1 MVLLFNYYIIR
12 IMKNKSYNDY
22 IDSFLDNIWAEQ
34 GLSKNTLVSY
44 EHDIKG
50 FLIFLNKKNIDLFN
64 AQKSDVNSFV
74 SFRFSNGISTSS
86 NMRLISSLKKFF
98 AYLTSH
104 NLIKINPTENL
115 ESPRKVKSLPHTI
128 DVDSVDKL
136 LNAPDLK
143 TKFGARD
150 KAMLEILYAC
160 GLRVSELVS
169 LNFSQVVMESNFLR
183 VMGKGN
189 KERIIPINDYA
200 LSFLKTYTNNYR
212 SEFLKNSKTDSL
224 FLSNRGKKMTRH
236 SFWHILKKYAVQV
249 GINEHLS
256 PHTLRHAFA
265 THMIN
270 NGADLRVVQLML
282 GHNDL
287 STTQLYTHIAK
298 NELKELHCKNH
309 PRA

>member
-1 MVLLFNYYIIR
+1 M
-12 IMKNKSYNDY
+12 SHNDY
-22 IDSFLDNIWAEQ
+22 LDSFLDSVWAEQ

-44 EHDIKG
+44 EHDIKS
-50 FLIFLNKKNIDLFN
+50 FLIFLNDNKVELFKV
-64 AQKSDVNSFV
+64 QQSDINSFV
-74 SFRFSNGISTSS
+74 SFRFSKGISSSS

-98 AYLTSH
+98 IYLVSH
-104 NLIKINPTENL
+104 NFIKKNPTENI
-115 ESPRKVKSLPHTI
+115 ESPRKVKLLPHTI
-128 DVDSVDKL
+128 DVESVDKL
-136 LNAPDLK
+136 LNSPDLK
-143 TKFGARD
+143 TRFGARD

-169 LNFSQVVMESNFLR
+169 LKFSQVVIESNFLR
-183 VMGKGN
+183 VMGKGS

-200 LSFLKTYTNNYR
+200 LTFLKTYIEDFR
-212 SEFLKNSKTDSL
+212 SEFMKSRKTDSL
-224 FLSNRGKKMTRH
+224 FLSNRGLEMTRH
-236 SFWHILKKYAVQV
+236 SFWHIIKKYALQA
-249 GINEHLS
+249 GINDHLS

-270 NGADLRVVQLML
+270 NGADLRVVQLLL
-282 GHNDL
+282 GHSDL

>member
-1 MVLLFNYYIIR
+1 MENI
-12 IMKNKSYNDY
+12 SHNDY
-22 IDSFLDNIWAEQ
+22 LDSFLDSVWAEQ

-44 EHDIKG
+44 EHDIKS
-50 FLIFLNKKNIDLFN
+50 FLIFLNDNKVGLFKV
-64 AQKSDVNSFV
+64 QQSDINSFV
-74 SFRFSNGISTSS
+74 SFRFSKGISSSS

-98 AYLTSH
+98 VYLVSH
-104 NLIKINPTENL
+104 NFIKKNPTENI
-115 ESPRKVKSLPHTI
+115 ESPRKVKLLPHTI
-128 DVDSVDKL
+128 DVESVDKL
-136 LNAPDLK
+136 LNSPDLK
-143 TKFGARD
+143 TRFGARD

-169 LNFSQVVMESNFLR
+169 LKSSQVVIESNFLR
-183 VMGKGN
+183 VMGKGS

-200 LSFLKTYTNNYR
+200 LTFLKTYIEDFR
-212 SEFLKNSKTDSL
+212 SEFMKSKKTDSL
-224 FLSNRGKKMTRH
+224 FLSNRGLEMTRH
-236 SFWHILKKYAVQV
+236 SFWHIIKKYALQA
-249 GINEHLS
+249 GINDHLS

-270 NGADLRVVQLML
+270 NGADLRVVQLLL
-282 GHNDL
+282 GHSDL

>member
-1 MVLLFNYYIIR
+1 
-12 IMKNKSYNDY
+12 MKNISHNDY
-22 IDSFLDNIWAEQ
+22 LDSFLDSIWAEQ

-44 EHDIKG
+44 EHDIRS
-50 FLIFLNKKNIDLFN
+50 FLDYLNDNKVKLFD
-64 AQKSDVNSFV
+64 AQQSDINLFV
-74 SFRFSNGISTSS
+74 SFRFSKGISSSS

-98 AYLTSH
+98 IYLVSH
-104 NLIKINPTENL
+104 NFVKKNPTENI
-115 ESPRKVKSLPHTI
+115 ESPRKVKLLPHTI
-128 DVDSVDKL
+128 DAESVDKL
-136 LNAPDLK
+136 LNSPDLK
-143 TKFGARD
+143 TRFGARD

-160 GLRVSELVS
+160 GLRVTELVS
-169 LNFSQVVMESNFLR
+169 LKFSQVVIESNFLR
-183 VMGKGN
+183 VMGKGS

-200 LSFLKTYTNNYR
+200 LSFLKTYIDDFR
-212 SEFLKNSKTDSL
+212 SEFIKSKKTDSL
-224 FLSNRGKKMTRH
+224 FLSNRGAEMTRH
-236 SFWHILKKYAVQV
+236 SFWHIIKKYAMQA

-270 NGADLRVVQLML
+270 NGADLRVVQLLL
-282 GHNDL
+282 GHSDL

>member
-1 MVLLFNYYIIR
+1 
-12 IMKNKSYNDY
+12 MKNISHNDY
-22 IDSFLDNIWAEQ
+22 LDSFLDSIWAEQ

-44 EHDIKG
+44 EHDIRS
-50 FLIFLNKKNIDLFN
+50 FLDYLNDNKVKLFD
-64 AQKSDVNSFV
+64 AQQSDINLFV
-74 SFRFSNGISTSS
+74 SFRFSKGISSSS

-98 AYLTSH
+98 IYIVSR
-104 NLIKINPTENL
+104 NLVKKNPTENI
-115 ESPRKVKSLPHTI
+115 ESPRKVKLLPHTI
-128 DVDSVDKL
+128 DTESVDKL
-136 LNAPDLK
+136 LNSPDLK
-143 TKFGARD
+143 TRFGARD

-160 GLRVSELVS
+160 GLRVTELVS
-169 LNFSQVVMESNFLR
+169 LKFSQVVIESNFLR
-183 VMGKGN
+183 VMGKGS

-200 LSFLKTYTNNYR
+200 LSFLKTYIDDFR
-212 SEFLKNSKTDSL
+212 SEFIKSKKTDSL
-224 FLSNRGKKMTRH
+224 FLSNRGAEMTRH
-236 SFWHILKKYAVQV
+236 SFWHIIKKYAMQA

-270 NGADLRVVQLML
+270 NGADLRVVQLLL
-282 GHNDL
+282 GHSDL

>member
-1 MVLLFNYYIIR
+1 
-12 IMKNKSYNDY
+12 MKNISHNDFL
-22 IDSFLDNIWAEQ
+22 DSFLDNIWAEQ
-34 GLSKNTLVSY
+34 GLSRNTLVSY
-44 EHDIKG
+44 EHDIK
-50 FLIFLNKKNIDLFN
+50 IFLAFIDNNKVKLLDVQQSDINLFI
-64 AQKSDVNSFV
+64 
-74 SFRFSNGISTSS
+74 SFRFSKGISSSS

-98 AYLTSH
+98 LYLVSH
-104 NLIKINPTENL
+104 NFTKKNPTENI
-115 ESPRKVKSLPHTI
+115 ESPRKSKLLPHTI
-128 DVDSVDKL
+128 DTESVDKL

-169 LNFSQVVMESNFLR
+169 LSFSQIVIESNFLR
-183 VMGKGN
+183 VMGKGS

-200 LSFLKTYTNNYR
+200 LSFLKSYINDFR
-212 SEFLKNSKTDSL
+212 SEFIKDKKTDSL
-224 FLSNRGKKMTRH
+224 FLSNRGTEMTRY
-236 SFWHILKKYAVQV
+236 SFWHILRKYAVQA
-249 GINEHLS
+249 GINDHLS

-270 NGADLRVVQLML
+270 NGADLRVVQLLL
-282 GHNDL
+282 GHSDL

-298 NELKELHCKNH
+298 NELRELHCKNH

>member
-1 MVLLFNYYIIR
+1 
-12 IMKNKSYNDY
+12 MKNISHNDY
-22 IDSFLDNIWAEQ
+22 LDSFLDSVWAEQ

-44 EHDIKG
+44 EHDIKS
-50 FLIFLNKKNIDLFN
+50 FLIFLNDNKVELFK
-64 AQKSDVNSFV
+64 AQQSDINSFV
-74 SFRFSNGISTSS
+74 SFRFSKGISSSS

-98 AYLTSH
+98 IYLVSH
-104 NLIKINPTENL
+104 NFIKKNPTENI
-115 ESPRKVKSLPHTI
+115 ESPRKVKLLPHTI
-128 DVDSVDKL
+128 DIESVDKL
-136 LNAPDLK
+136 LNSPDLK
-143 TKFGARD
+143 TRFGARD

-169 LNFSQVVMESNFLR
+169 LKFSQVVIESNFLR
-183 VMGKGN
+183 VMGKGS

-200 LSFLKTYTNNYR
+200 LTFLKTYIEDFR
-212 SEFLKNSKTDSL
+212 SEFMKSRKTDSL
-224 FLSNRGKKMTRH
+224 FLSNRGLEMTRH
-236 SFWHILKKYAVQV
+236 SFWHIIKKYALQA
-249 GINEHLS
+249 GINDHLS

-270 NGADLRVVQLML
+270 NGADLRVVQLLL
-282 GHNDL
+282 GHSDL

>member
-1 MVLLFNYYIIR
+1 
-12 IMKNKSYNDY
+12 MKNISHNDY
-22 IDSFLDNIWAEQ
+22 LDSFLDSVWAEQ

-44 EHDIKG
+44 EHDIKS
-50 FLIFLNKKNIDLFN
+50 FLIFLNDNKVELFKV
-64 AQKSDVNSFV
+64 QQSDINSFV
-74 SFRFSNGISTSS
+74 SFRFSKGISSSS

-98 AYLTSH
+98 IYLVSH
-104 NLIKINPTENL
+104 NFIKKNPTENI
-115 ESPRKVKSLPHTI
+115 ESPRKVKLLPHTI
-128 DVDSVDKL
+128 DVESVDKL
-136 LNAPDLK
+136 LNSPNLK
-143 TKFGARD
+143 TRFGARD

-169 LNFSQVVMESNFLR
+169 LKFSQVVIESNFLR
-183 VMGKGN
+183 VMGKGS

-200 LSFLKTYTNNYR
+200 LTFLKTYIEDFR
-212 SEFLKNSKTDSL
+212 SEFMKSKKTDSL
-224 FLSNRGKKMTRH
+224 FLSNRGLEMTRH
-236 SFWHILKKYAVQV
+236 SFWHIIKKYALQA
-249 GINEHLS
+249 GINDHLS

-270 NGADLRVVQLML
+270 NGADLRVVQLLL
-282 GHNDL
+282 GHSDL

>member
-1 MVLLFNYYIIR
+1 
-12 IMKNKSYNDY
+12 MKNISHNDY
-22 IDSFLDNIWAEQ
+22 LDSFLDSVWAEQ

-44 EHDIKG
+44 EHDIKS
-50 FLIFLNKKNIDLFN
+50 FLIFLNDNKVELFKV
-64 AQKSDVNSFV
+64 QQSDINSFV
-74 SFRFSNGISTSS
+74 SFRFSKGISSSS

-98 AYLTSH
+98 IYLVSH
-104 NLIKINPTENL
+104 NFIKKNPTENI
-115 ESPRKVKSLPHTI
+115 ESPRKVKLLPHTI
-128 DVDSVDKL
+128 DVESVDKL
-136 LNAPDLK
+136 LNSPNLK
-143 TKFGARD
+143 TRFGARD

-169 LNFSQVVMESNFLR
+169 LKSSQVVIESNFLR
-183 VMGKGN
+183 VMGKGS

-200 LSFLKTYTNNYR
+200 LTFLKTYIEDFR
-212 SEFLKNSKTDSL
+212 SEFMKSKKTDSL
-224 FLSNRGKKMTRH
+224 FLSNRGLEMTRH
-236 SFWHILKKYAVQV
+236 SFWHIIKKYALQA
-249 GINEHLS
+249 GINDHLS

-270 NGADLRVVQLML
+270 NGADLRVVQLLL
-282 GHNDL
+282 GHSDL

>member
-1 MVLLFNYYIIR
+1 
-12 IMKNKSYNDY
+12 MKNISHNDY
-22 IDSFLDNIWAEQ
+22 LDSFLDSVWAEQ

-44 EHDIKG
+44 EHDIKS
-50 FLIFLNKKNIDLFN
+50 FLIFLNDNKVGLFKV
-64 AQKSDVNSFV
+64 QQSDINSFV
-74 SFRFSNGISTSS
+74 SFRFSKGISSSS

-98 AYLTSH
+98 VYLVSH
-104 NLIKINPTENL
+104 NFIKKNPTENI
-115 ESPRKVKSLPHTI
+115 ESPRKVKLLPHTI
-128 DVDSVDKL
+128 DVESVDKL
-136 LNAPDLK
+136 LNSPDLK
-143 TKFGARD
+143 TRFGARD

-169 LNFSQVVMESNFLR
+169 LKSSQVVIESNFLR
-183 VMGKGN
+183 VMGKGS

-200 LSFLKTYTNNYR
+200 LTFLKTYIEDFR
-212 SEFLKNSKTDSL
+212 SEFMKSKKTDSL
-224 FLSNRGKKMTRH
+224 FLSNRGLEMTRH
-236 SFWHILKKYAVQV
+236 SFWHIIKKYALQA
-249 GINEHLS
+249 GINNHLS

-270 NGADLRVVQLML
+270 NGADLRVVQLLL
-282 GHNDL
+282 GHSDL

>member
-1 MVLLFNYYIIR
+1 
-12 IMKNKSYNDY
+12 MKNISHNDHL
-22 IDSFLDNIWAEQ
+22 DSFLDSVWAEQ

-44 EHDIKG
+44 EHDIKS
-50 FLIFLNKKNIDLFN
+50 FLIFLNDNKVGLFKV
-64 AQKSDVNSFV
+64 QQSDINSFV
-74 SFRFSNGISTSS
+74 SFRFSKGISSSS

-98 AYLTSH
+98 VYLVSH
-104 NLIKINPTENL
+104 NFIKKNPTENI
-115 ESPRKVKSLPHTI
+115 ESPRKVKLLPHTI
-128 DVDSVDKL
+128 DVESVDKL
-136 LNAPDLK
+136 LNSPDLK
-143 TKFGARD
+143 TRFGARD

-169 LNFSQVVMESNFLR
+169 LKSSQVVIESNFLR
-183 VMGKGN
+183 VMGKGS

-200 LSFLKTYTNNYR
+200 LTFLKTYIEDFR
-212 SEFLKNSKTDSL
+212 SEFMKSKKTDSL
-224 FLSNRGKKMTRH
+224 FLSNRGLEMTRH
-236 SFWHILKKYAVQV
+236 SFWHIIKKYALQA
-249 GINEHLS
+249 GINNHLS

-270 NGADLRVVQLML
+270 NGADLRVVQLLL
-282 GHNDL
+282 GHSDL

>member
-1 MVLLFNYYIIR
+1 
-12 IMKNKSYNDY
+12 MKNISHNDHL
-22 IDSFLDNIWAEQ
+22 DSFLDSVWAEQ

-44 EHDIKG
+44 EHDIKS
-50 FLIFLNKKNIDLFN
+50 FLIFLNDNKVELFKV
-64 AQKSDVNSFV
+64 QQSDINSFV
-74 SFRFSNGISTSS
+74 SFRFSKGISSSS

-98 AYLTSH
+98 IYLVSH
-104 NLIKINPTENL
+104 NFIKKNPTENI
-115 ESPRKVKSLPHTI
+115 ESPRKVKLLPHTI
-128 DVDSVDKL
+128 DVESVDKL
-136 LNAPDLK
+136 LNSPDLK
-143 TKFGARD
+143 TRFGARD

-169 LNFSQVVMESNFLR
+169 LKFSQVVIESNFLR
-183 VMGKGN
+183 VMGKGS

-200 LSFLKTYTNNYR
+200 LTFLKTYIEDFR
-212 SEFLKNSKTDSL
+212 SEFMKSRKTDSL
-224 FLSNRGKKMTRH
+224 FLSNRGLEMTRH
-236 SFWHILKKYAVQV
+236 SFWHIIKKYALQA
-249 GINEHLS
+249 GINDHLS

-270 NGADLRVVQLML
+270 NGADLRVVQLLL
-282 GHNDL
+282 GHSDL

>member
-1 MVLLFNYYIIR
+1 MENI
-12 IMKNKSYNDY
+12 SHNDY
-22 IDSFLDNIWAEQ
+22 LDSFLDSVWAEQ

-44 EHDIKG
+44 EHDIKS
-50 FLIFLNKKNIDLFN
+50 FLIFLNDNKVELFKV
-64 AQKSDVNSFV
+64 QQSDINSFV
-74 SFRFSNGISTSS
+74 SFRFSKGISSSS

-98 AYLTSH
+98 IYLVSH
-104 NLIKINPTENL
+104 NFIKKNPTENI
-115 ESPRKVKSLPHTI
+115 ESPRKVKLLPHTI
-128 DVDSVDKL
+128 DVESVDKL
-136 LNAPDLK
+136 LNSPDLK
-143 TKFGARD
+143 TRFGSRD

-169 LNFSQVVMESNFLR
+169 LKFSQVVIESNFLR
-183 VMGKGN
+183 VMGKGS

-200 LSFLKTYTNNYR
+200 LNFLKTYIENFR
-212 SEFLKNSKTDSL
+212 SEFMKSKKTDSL
-224 FLSNRGKKMTRH
+224 FLSNRGTEMTRH
-236 SFWHILKKYAVQV
+236 SFWHIIKKYALQA
-249 GINEHLS
+249 GIKGHLS

-270 NGADLRVVQLML
+270 NGADLRVVQLLL
-282 GHNDL
+282 GHSDL

>member
-1 MVLLFNYYIIR
+1 
-12 IMKNKSYNDY
+12 MKNISHNDHL
-22 IDSFLDNIWAEQ
+22 DSFLDSVWAEQ

-44 EHDIKG
+44 EHDIKS
-50 FLIFLNKKNIDLFN
+50 FLIFLNDNKVELFKV
-64 AQKSDVNSFV
+64 QQSDINSFV
-74 SFRFSNGISTSS
+74 SFRFSKGISSSS

-98 AYLTSH
+98 IYLVSH
-104 NLIKINPTENL
+104 NFIKKNPTENI
-115 ESPRKVKSLPHTI
+115 ESPRKVKLLPHTI
-128 DVDSVDKL
+128 DVESVDKL
-136 LNAPDLK
+136 LNSPDLK
-143 TKFGARD
+143 TRFGARD

-169 LNFSQVVMESNFLR
+169 LKSSQVVIESNFLR
-183 VMGKGN
+183 VMGKGS

-200 LSFLKTYTNNYR
+200 LTFLKTYIEDFR
-212 SEFLKNSKTDSL
+212 SEFMKSKKTDSL
-224 FLSNRGKKMTRH
+224 FLSNRGLEMTRH
-236 SFWHILKKYAVQV
+236 SFWHIIKKYALQA
-249 GINEHLS
+249 GINNHLS

-270 NGADLRVVQLML
+270 NGADLRVVQLLL
-282 GHNDL
+282 GHSDL

>member
-1 MVLLFNYYIIR
+1 
-12 IMKNKSYNDY
+12 MKNISHNDY
-22 IDSFLDNIWAEQ
+22 LDSFLDSVWAEQ

-44 EHDIKG
+44 EHDIKS
-50 FLIFLNKKNIDLFN
+50 FLIFLNDNKVELFKV
-64 AQKSDVNSFV
+64 QQSDINSFV
-74 SFRFSNGISTSS
+74 SFRFSKGISSSS

-98 AYLTSH
+98 VYLVSH
-104 NLIKINPTENL
+104 NFIKKNPTENI
-115 ESPRKVKSLPHTI
+115 ESPRKVKLLPHTI
-128 DVDSVDKL
+128 DVESVDKL
-136 LNAPDLK
+136 LNSPDLK
-143 TKFGARD
+143 TRFGARD

-169 LNFSQVVMESNFLR
+169 LKFSQVVIESNFLR
-183 VMGKGN
+183 VMGKGS

-200 LSFLKTYTNNYR
+200 LTFLKTYIEDFR
-212 SEFLKNSKTDSL
+212 SEFMKSKKTDSL
-224 FLSNRGKKMTRH
+224 FLSNRGLEMTRH
-236 SFWHILKKYAVQV
+236 SFWHIIKKYALQA
-249 GINEHLS
+249 GINDHLS

-270 NGADLRVVQLML
+270 NGADLRVVQLLL
-282 GHNDL
+282 GHSDL

>member
-1 MVLLFNYYIIR
+1 
-12 IMKNKSYNDY
+12 MKNISHNDY
-22 IDSFLDNIWAEQ
+22 LDSFLDSIWAEQ

-44 EHDIKG
+44 EHDIRS
-50 FLIFLNKKNIDLFN
+50 FLDYLNDNKVKLFD
-64 AQKSDVNSFV
+64 AQQSDINLFV
-74 SFRFSNGISTSS
+74 SFRFSKGISSSS

-98 AYLTSH
+98 IYLVSR
-104 NLIKINPTENL
+104 NFVKKNPTENI
-115 ESPRKVKSLPHTI
+115 ESPRKVKLLPHTI
-128 DVDSVDKL
+128 DAESVDKL
-136 LNAPDLK
+136 LNSPDLQ
-143 TKFGARD
+143 TRFGARD

-160 GLRVSELVS
+160 GLRVTELVS
-169 LNFSQVVMESNFLR
+169 LKFSQVVIESNFLR
-183 VMGKGN
+183 VMGKGS

-200 LSFLKTYTNNYR
+200 LSFLKTYIDDFR
-212 SEFLKNSKTDSL
+212 SEFIKSKKTDSL
-224 FLSNRGKKMTRH
+224 FLSNRGAEMTRH
-236 SFWHILKKYAVQV
+236 SFWHIIKKYALQA

-270 NGADLRVVQLML
+270 NGADLRVVQLLL
-282 GHNDL
+282 GHSDL

>member
-1 MVLLFNYYIIR
+1 
-12 IMKNKSYNDY
+12 MKNISHNDY
-22 IDSFLDNIWAEQ
+22 LDSFLDSVWAEQ

-44 EHDIKG
+44 EHDIKS
-50 FLIFLNKKNIDLFN
+50 FLIFLNDNKVELFK
-64 AQKSDVNSFV
+64 AQQSDINSFV
-74 SFRFSNGISTSS
+74 SFRFSKGISSSS

-98 AYLTSH
+98 IYLVSH
-104 NLIKINPTENL
+104 NFIKKNPTENI
-115 ESPRKVKSLPHTI
+115 ESPRKVKLLPHTI
-128 DVDSVDKL
+128 DVESVDKL
-136 LNAPDLK
+136 LNSPDLK
-143 TKFGARD
+143 TRFGARD

-169 LNFSQVVMESNFLR
+169 LKFSQVVIESNFLR
-183 VMGKGN
+183 VMGKGS

-200 LSFLKTYTNNYR
+200 LTFLKTYIEDFR
-212 SEFLKNSKTDSL
+212 SEFMKSRKTDSL
-224 FLSNRGKKMTRH
+224 FLSNRGLEMTRH
-236 SFWHILKKYAVQV
+236 SFWHIIKKYALQA
-249 GINEHLS
+249 GINDHLS

-270 NGADLRVVQLML
+270 NGADLRVVQLLL
-282 GHNDL
+282 GHSDL

>member
-1 MVLLFNYYIIR
+1 
-12 IMKNKSYNDY
+12 MKNISHNDY
-22 IDSFLDNIWAEQ
+22 LDSFLDNIWAEQ

-44 EHDIKG
+44 EHDIK
-50 FLIFLNKKNIDLFN
+50 IFLAFIDTKKVKLLDIQQSDINLFI
-64 AQKSDVNSFV
+64 
-74 SFRFSNGISTSS
+74 SFRFSKGISSSS
-86 NMRLISSLKKFF
+86 NMRLISSIKKFF
-98 AYLTSH
+98 LYLVSH
-104 NLIKINPTENL
+104 NFTKINPTENI

-128 DVDSVDKL
+128 DTESVDKL

-169 LNFSQVVMESNFLR
+169 LSFTQVVMESNFLR
-183 VMGKGN
+183 VMGKGS

-200 LSFLKTYTNNYR
+200 LSFLKIYIDDFR
-212 SEFLKNSKTDSL
+212 SEFIKDKNTDSL
-224 FLSNRGKKMTRH
+224 FLSNRGAEMTRY
-236 SFWHILKKYAVQV
+236 SFWHILKKYAVLA
-249 GINEHLS
+249 GINDHLS

-270 NGADLRVVQLML
+270 NGADLRVVQLLL
-282 GHNDL
+282 GHSDL

>member
-1 MVLLFNYYIIR
+1 
-12 IMKNKSYNDY
+12 MKNISHNDHL
-22 IDSFLDNIWAEQ
+22 DSFLDSVWAEQ

-44 EHDIKG
+44 EHDIKS
-50 FLIFLNKKNIDLFN
+50 FLIFLNDNKVGLFKV
-64 AQKSDVNSFV
+64 QQSDINSFV
-74 SFRFSNGISTSS
+74 SFRFSKGISSSS

-98 AYLTSH
+98 VYLVSH
-104 NLIKINPTENL
+104 NFIKKNPTENI
-115 ESPRKVKSLPHTI
+115 ESPRKVKLLPHTI
-128 DVDSVDKL
+128 DVESVDKL
-136 LNAPDLK
+136 LNSPDLK
-143 TKFGARD
+143 TRFGSRD

-169 LNFSQVVMESNFLR
+169 LKFSQVVIESNFLR
-183 VMGKGN
+183 VMGKGS

-200 LSFLKTYTNNYR
+200 LTFLKTYIEDFR
-212 SEFLKNSKTDSL
+212 SEFMKSKKTDSL
-224 FLSNRGKKMTRH
+224 FLSNRGLEMTRH
-236 SFWHILKKYAVQV
+236 SFWHIIKKYALQA
-249 GINEHLS
+249 GINDHLS

-270 NGADLRVVQLML
+270 NGADLRVVQLLL
-282 GHNDL
+282 GHSDL

>member
-1 MVLLFNYYIIR
+1 
-12 IMKNKSYNDY
+12 MKNISYNDY
-22 IDSFLDNIWAEQ
+22 LDSFLDSVWAEQ

-44 EHDIKG
+44 EHDIKS
-50 FLIFLNKKNIDLFN
+50 FLIFLNDNKVELFKV
-64 AQKSDVNSFV
+64 QQSDINSFV
-74 SFRFSNGISTSS
+74 SFRFSKGISSSS

-98 AYLTSH
+98 VYLVSH
-104 NLIKINPTENL
+104 NFIKKNPTENI
-115 ESPRKVKSLPHTI
+115 ESPRKVKLLPHTI
-128 DVDSVDKL
+128 DVESVDKL
-136 LNAPDLK
+136 LNSPDLK
-143 TKFGARD
+143 TRFGARD

-169 LNFSQVVMESNFLR
+169 LKFSQVVIESNFLR
-183 VMGKGN
+183 VMGKGS

-200 LSFLKTYTNNYR
+200 LTFLKTYIEDFR
-212 SEFLKNSKTDSL
+212 SEFMKSKKTDSL
-224 FLSNRGKKMTRH
+224 FLSNRGLEMTRH
-236 SFWHILKKYAVQV
+236 SFWHIIKKYALQA
-249 GINEHLS
+249 GINDHLS

-270 NGADLRVVQLML
+270 NGADLRVVQLLL
-282 GHNDL
+282 GHSDL